1 VTRPGKHPLLPRR
14 PCRVAV
20 GRLGSGG
27 RVALLW
33 LVSLTGIGTAD
44 GLNVG
49 GVSPVVTLSAPP
61 PGYVLVH
68 ESDASSTISYS
79 TDAELDSRKITVE
92 IDDRARNF
100 AAGLRVEVSAS
111 PGVGEG
117 TGHTAIL
124 TTKAAD
130 LITDIGPLTMVD
142 DLPLTFRLI
151 ASLDAPPGSD
161 TRTILFTILSQ

>member
-1 VTRPGKHPLLPRR
+1 
-14 PCRVAV
+14 V
-20 GRLGSGG
+20 GRLRSGG
-27 RVALLW
+27 RIALLW

-49 GVSPVVTLSAPP
+49 GVSPVVTLSTPP
-61 PGYVLVH
+61 PGYVLVQ
-68 ESDASSTISYS
+68 ETSSASTVSYT
-79 TDAELDSRKITVE
+79 TDVTLSNRKITVE
-92 IDDRARNF
+92 IDDSARNF
-100 AAGLRVEVSAS
+100 PAGLRVEVSAS

-130 LITDIGPLTMVD
+130 LITDIGPLTTVA